1 MRSVRLKFSKSGRAV
16 YISHLDVNRMM
27 TRAVRRAHLPL
38 WYTEGFNPHPY
49 IAFALPLSL
58 GQSSDCEYMDIQ
70 IEGDIGNGEI
80 VERLNSVLPDGVKIL
95 NADEPVCDAK
105 DISKAQYFIKV
116 IFDSPDKAQSFC
128 DKSEELLHSGELLA
142 EKRSKKGHRKIM
154 KQINLIDYIYDAK
167 VTCAQNSVNITA
179 VLAAGSTENLNP
191 ALLVDT
197 LENCAQTTHEQL
209 YIVRKKLITKQGENF
224 R

>member
-1 MRSVRLKFSKSGRAV
+1 M
-16 YISHLDVNRMM
+16 
-27 TRAVRRAHLPL
+27 
-38 WYTEGFNPHPY
+38 
-49 IAFALPLSL
+49 
-58 GQSSDCEYMDIQ
+58 
-70 IEGDIGNGEI
+70 
-80 VERLNSVLPDGVKIL
+80 
-95 NADEPVCDAK
+95 
-105 DISKAQYFIKV
+105 
-116 IFDSPDKAQSFC
+116 
-128 DKSEELLHSGELLA
+128 HSGELLA

-191 ALLVDT
+191 ALLVDP